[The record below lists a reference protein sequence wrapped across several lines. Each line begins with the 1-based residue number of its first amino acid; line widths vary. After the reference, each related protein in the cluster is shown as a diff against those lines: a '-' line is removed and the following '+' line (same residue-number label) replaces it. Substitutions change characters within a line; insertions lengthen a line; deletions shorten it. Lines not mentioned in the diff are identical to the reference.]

1 MDRIALFEAARA
13 KTEALHIKYP
23 EVKTIE
29 SIIRQI
35 DYLIGLEAGLSADRS
50 RLKGIVLG
58 VQAAREIEPLDSDLA
73 EMLYS
78 VSEQSQ
84 QM

>member
-1 MDRIALFEAARA
+1 MDRLALFESARTKA
-13 KTEALHIKYP
+13 EALHVKYP
-23 EVKTIE
+23 DVKTVE

-35 DYLIGLEAGLSADRS
+35 DYLIGLEAGLSNDRS
-50 RLKGIVLG
+50 RLNEIVLG
-58 VQAAREIEPLDSDLA
+58 VQAAREIEPLDPSLA
-73 EMLYS
+73 EMLYA